1 MQQNR
6 YFRNLDWWLVIAI
19 FGLVGIG
26 ICLIASAT
34 HSFAVTTGKA
44 WHVERQSLFLAIDL
58 ALVIFS
64 LRFVYRLLKDI
75 ATPLYVF
82 NIILLLAV
90 MFLGHSQTD
99 NHYCFRKLRRL
110 NTERADLDP
119 SLSKAILVLLQ
130 LVRLYIKCLKN
141 GLEKKV

>member
-19 FGLVGIG
+19 FGLIGIG

-64 LRFVYRLLKDI
+64 LRFDYRLLKDI

-90 MFLGHSQTD
+90 YITRFLIGIMSEQRLLSD
-99 NHYCFRKLRRL
+99 WIILRSCFRIRFF
-110 NTERADLDP
+110 
-119 SLSKAILVLLQ
+119 LLQ
-130 LVRLYIKCLKN
+130 SEQWLRYNCHV
-141 GLEKKV
+141 

>member
-19 FGLVGIG
+19 FGLIGIG

-64 LRFVYRLLKDI
+64 LQLRLS
-75 ATPLYVF
+75 A
-82 NIILLLAV
+82 A
-90 MFLGHSQTD
+90 
-99 NHYCFRKLRRL
+99 
-110 NTERADLDP
+110 
-119 SLSKAILVLLQ
+119 
-130 LVRLYIKCLKN
+130 
-141 GLEKKV
+141 

>member
-19 FGLVGIG
+19 FGLIGIG

-64 LRFVYRLLKDI
+64 LRFDYRLLKDI

-82 NIILLLAV
+82 NIILL
-90 MFLGHSQTD
+90 
-99 NHYCFRKLRRL
+99 FRTQPAGCSKM
-110 NTERADLDP
+110 DP
-119 SLSKAILVLLQ
+119 DRPAQYSAF
-130 LVRLYIKCLKN
+130 
-141 GLEKKV
+141 

>member
-64 LRFVYRLLKDI
+64 LRFDYRLLKDI

-90 MFLGHSQTD
+90 YITRFFKDGSRSVRSVFSLLSFLKQ
-99 NHYCFRKLRRL
+99 
-110 NTERADLDP
+110 
-119 SLSKAILVLLQ
+119 
-130 LVRLYIKCLKN
+130 
-141 GLEKKV
+141 

>member
-58 ALVIFS
+58 ALVIFRCAS
-64 LRFVYRLLKDI
+64 TIGCLK
-75 ATPLYVF
+75 
-82 NIILLLAV
+82 ILQPPY
-90 MFLGHSQTD
+90 MFLILS
-99 NHYCFRKLRRL
+99 CF
-110 NTERADLDP
+110 
-119 SLSKAILVLLQ
+119 
-130 LVRLYIKCLKN
+130 
-141 GLEKKV
+141 

>member
-58 ALVIFS
+58 ALGYF
-64 LRFVYRLLKDI
+64 FVALLTIGCLK
-75 ATPLYVF
+75 
-82 NIILLLAV
+82 ILQLPY
-90 MFLGHSQTD
+90 MFLILS
-99 NHYCFRKLRRL
+99 CF
-110 NTERADLDP
+110 
-119 SLSKAILVLLQ
+119 
-130 LVRLYIKCLKN
+130 
-141 GLEKKV
+141 

>member
-64 LRFVYRLLKDI
+64 LRFDYRLLKDI

-90 MFLGHSQTD
+90 ILYDDCTQSYPTRILSGSINLRGGARFLSGELD
-99 NHYCFRKLRRL
+99 VRL
-110 NTERADLDP
+110 FPRRADFPQPRPGTLAPD
-119 SLSKAILVLLQ
+119 
-130 LVRLYIKCLKN
+130 R
-141 GLEKKV
+141 

>member
-44 WHVERQSLFLAIDL
+44 WHVERQSLFLAIDFGPGYFFV
-58 ALVIFS
+58 AL
-64 LRFVYRLLKDI
+64 RLS
-75 ATPLYVF
+75 A
-82 NIILLLAV
+82 A
-90 MFLGHSQTD
+90 
-99 NHYCFRKLRRL
+99 
-110 NTERADLDP
+110 
-119 SLSKAILVLLQ
+119 
-130 LVRLYIKCLKN
+130 
-141 GLEKKV
+141 

>member
-64 LRFVYRLLKDI
+64 LRFDYRLLKDI
-75 ATPLYVF
+75 ATPLNVF
-82 NIILLLAV
+82 RTQPAGCSK
-90 MFLGHSQTD
+90 M
-99 NHYCFRKLRRL
+99 
-110 NTERADLDP
+110 DP
-119 SLSKAILVLLQ
+119 DRPAQYSAF
-130 LVRLYIKCLKN
+130 
-141 GLEKKV
+141 